1 MLALKWT
8 GVVIISIGLGIGLV
22 QYLVAPPLRMAA
34 YALLCVALLVGLVVL
49 IGLGLRGWG
58 RLLAIGIGLL
68 GFLAG
73 YLVSTYQFLNL
84 EEIRELPEL
93 NLPPVEQRDH
103 TAVIYFTHGE
113 PPSYSPMPWIET
125 FRELDADGV
134 SFIPKPF
141 RPFFFLNFRKE
152 YLRVGGSPHN
162 FIHQDMA
169 GSLEAAIRAKG
180 DQSTR
185 FYMAFLDSNPR
196 PDEAVIRALNDGA
209 REVKFATVFVTVSSH
224 TKAGQDMVK
233 ELGLE
238 STGVPICFAEPLWN
252 SPALQEM
259 FVARA
264 NKNLDGTDK
273 AKVGILL
280 VGHGQ
285 PEDWDQIYPTQTEQ
299 EILFRQ
305 AIIDRLV
312 ADGYRQENIS
322 LAWMEFKEP
331 KIQPVAREIAA
342 NGVEKLFVFA
352 TSISASSLHSLYDI
366 PEAVHSAGLPENV
379 EIVNL
384 GAWDDD
390 PLVIQAIL
398 DNLEACPQVEQAVS
412 IR

>member
-1 MLALKWT
+1 MQALKW
-8 GVVIISIGLGIGLV
+8 IGLV
-22 QYLVAPPLRMAA
+22 ILSVGLGVSLVEYLVAQPLRMTAL
-34 YALLCVALLVGLVVL
+34 ALLCAALLVGLVLL
-49 IGLGLRGWG
+49 IGLGLSGWI
-58 RLLAIGIGLL
+58 RLLAVGVGLV
-68 GFLAG
+68 GFLGG
-73 YLVSTYQFLNL
+73 YLITTYQFLNL
-84 EEIRELPEL
+84 EEERELPEL

-103 TAVIYFTHGE
+103 SAVIYFTHGE
-113 PPSYSPMPWIET
+113 PPAYSPMPWIET
-125 FRELDADGV
+125 FKELDADGV

-162 FIHQDMA
+162 FVHQDMA
-169 GSLEAAIRAKG
+169 GSLEAALRAKG

-196 PDEAVIRALNDGA
+196 PDEAIIRALNDGA

-238 STGVPICFAEPLWN
+238 STGVPICFSEPLWN
-252 SPALQEM
+252 SPSLQQM
-259 FVARA
+259 FVERA
-264 NKNLDGTDK
+264 NKNLNGTDPS
-273 AKVGILL
+273 KVGILL

-285 PEDWDQIYPTQTEQ
+285 PEDWDKIYPTQTEQ

-305 AIIDRLV
+305 AIIDRMV
-312 ADGYRQENIS
+312 AAGYQRDNIS

-331 KIQPVAREIAA
+331 EIQQVTREIAA

-366 PEAVHSAGLPENV
+366 PEAVRAAGLPAGV
-379 EIVNL
+379 EVVNL

-398 DNLEACPQVEQAVS
+398 ENLQACP
-412 IR
+412 